1 MYKVVLNRCYGGF
14 GLSPKAEKLY
24 WERKLGKKI
33 FAYKEDYEN
42 KVFTKTEDL
51 DHAKSFF
58 ISFVTEDY
66 GDYVADYLPSNED
79 LYIGDIPRHDPI
91 LVDIVEE
98 LKDEANGEC
107 SKLVVVEINTPMY
120 RIEDYDGMESIHT
133 PEDNN
138 WIVIETK
145 ELPAPESNKEI

>member
-42 KVFTKTEDL
+42 KVFIKTEDL
-51 DHAKSFF
+51 DSAKSLF

-66 GDYVADYLPSNED
+66 GDVVADYLPTNED
-79 LYIGDIPRHDPI
+79 LYVGDIPRHDPI

-107 SKLVVVEINTPMY
+107 SNLVVEEIATPMY

-133 PEDNN
+133 PEDND

-145 ELPAPESNKEI
+145 ELPTPEVSK

>member
-33 FAYKEDYEN
+33 FAYKQDYEN
-42 KVFTKTEDL
+42 KVFYKTEDL
-51 DHAKSFF
+51 DHVKSFY

-66 GDYVADYLPSNED
+66 GDVVADYLPAKED
-79 LYIGDIPRHDPI
+79 LYINGIPRHDPI

-98 LKDEANGEC
+98 LGDKANGEC
-107 SKLVVVEINTPMY
+107 
-120 RIEDYDGMESIHT
+120 
-133 PEDNN
+133 
-138 WIVIETK
+138 
-145 ELPAPESNKEI
+145 

>member
-51 DHAKSFF
+51 DHASSLF

-66 GDYVADYLPSNED
+66 GDYVADYLPTNED
-79 LYIGDIPRHDPI
+79 FYIGDIPRHDPI

-98 LKDEANGEC
+98 LKEEANGEC
-107 SKLVVVEINTPMY
+107 AKLVVAEIATPMY

-133 PEDNN
+133 PEDND

-145 ELPAPESNKEI
+145 GLPAPESNKEI

>member
-33 FAYKEDYEN
+33 FAYKQDYEN
-42 KVFTKTEDL
+42 KVFIKTEDL
-51 DHAKSFF
+51 DHTRCFY

-66 GDYVADYLPSNED
+66 GDVVADYLLTNED
-79 LYIGDIPRHDPI
+79 LYLGDIPRHDPI

-98 LKDEANGEC
+98 LGEKANGEC
-107 SKLVVVEINTPMY
+107 SKLDVVEIATPMY
-120 RIEDYDGMESIHT
+120 RIEGYDGMESIHT
-133 PEDNN
+133 PEDND
-138 WIVIETK
+138 WIIIETK
-145 ELPAPESNKEI
+145 ELPASGSK

>member
-42 KVFTKTEDL
+42 KVFIKTEDL
-51 DHAKSFF
+51 DQVKSLF

-66 GDYVADYLPSNED
+66 GDVVADYLPTNED
-79 LYIGDIPRHDPI
+79 LYVGDIPRHDPI

-107 SKLVVVEINTPMY
+107 SNLVVEEISTPMY

-133 PEDNN
+133 PEDND

-145 ELPAPESNKEI
+145 ELPAPELNK

>member
-33 FAYKEDYEN
+33 FAYRTDYEN
-42 KVFTKTEDL
+42 RNFIKIEDL
-51 DHAKSFF
+51 DRVPSYCV
-58 ISFVTEDY
+58 SFVTKDY
-66 GDYVADYLPSNED
+66 GDVVVDYLPANENF
-79 LYIGDIPRHDPI
+79 YIGDVPRHDPI

-98 LKDEANGEC
+98 PKEEANGEC
-107 SKLVVVEINTPMY
+107 SKLVVVEIATPMY

-133 PEDNN
+133 PEDND
-138 WIVIETK
+138 WIIIETK
-145 ELPAPESNKEI
+145 ELPAPELNK

>member
-14 GLSPKAEKLY
+14 GLSTKAEKLY

-33 FAYKEDYEN
+33 FAYREDYKN
-42 KVFTKTEDL
+42 RVFIKTEDL
-51 DHAKSFF
+51 DHASSFF

-66 GDYVADYLPSNED
+66 GDVVADYLPANENF
-79 LYIGDIPRHDPI
+79 YIGDVSRHDPV

-98 LKDEANGEC
+98 LKEEANGEC

-120 RIEDYDGMESIHT
+120 RIEDYDSMESIHT
-133 PEDNN
+133 PEDND

-145 ELPAPESNKEI
+145 ELSTPELTR